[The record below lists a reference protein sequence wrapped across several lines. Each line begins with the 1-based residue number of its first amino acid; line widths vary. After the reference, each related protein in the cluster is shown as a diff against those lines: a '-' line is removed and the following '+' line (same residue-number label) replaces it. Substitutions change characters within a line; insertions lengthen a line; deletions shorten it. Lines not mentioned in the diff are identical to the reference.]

1 MGLPRNKVIR
11 RTSEFQHARTFGSR
25 QECGFFLWNL
35 VRQPESASGER
46 KLGVI
51 ATRRFG
57 NAVERNRARRRLKSL
72 FREHQQ
78 LLPEGCHLVLVAR
91 RRMKRAAWSE
101 LVETFLKMASREKE
115 GRVQ

>member
-35 VRQPESASGER
+35 VRQPQLLSSEC

-72 FREHQQ
+72 FRSQQ
-78 LLPEGCHLVLVAR
+78 HLLPEGCHLVLVAR
-91 RRMKRAAWSE
+91 RRLKKASWSE
-101 LVETFLKMASREKE
+101 LVETFQTMAAREQAR
-115 GRVQ
+115 GT

>member
-11 RTSEFQHARTFGSR
+11 RTPEFQHARTFGSR

-35 VRQPESASGER
+35 VRQPVPASGER

-51 ATRRFG
+51 ATRRYG

-72 FREHQQ
+72 FRLHSER
-78 LLPEGCHLVLVAR
+78 LPEGCHLVLVAR
-91 RRMKRAAWSE
+91 RRMKAASWADLE
-101 LVETFLKMASREKE
+101 ETFLKMAAREA
-115 GRVQ
+115 RDS

>member
-35 VRQPESASGER
+35 VRQPATASGER

-51 ATRRFG
+51 ATRRYG

-72 FREHQQ
+72 FRLNSEQ
-78 LLPEGCHLVLVAR
+78 LPEGCHLVLVAR
-91 RRMKRAAWSE
+91 RRLKSASWE
-101 LVETFLKMASREKE
+101 DLQTTFRKMADREA
-115 GRVQ
+115 RQL